1 MKRFFDT
8 ELDAF
13 RSHLIQMGEK
23 SIEQVRGAVRAL
35 VDADVEL
42 ARKVRAGDDELD
54 RLEVLIDEEGVRYM
68 SLRNPIATDLRLVVV
83 GMKAGHDLERVGDE
97 ANGIAKRAIRLAAEP
112 PLKPYVDLPR
122 MAEIAQQMLRDALD
136 CFLQHDNDKAL
147 AVIRRDEEVDA
158 LNKQIYR
165 ELAGFMVEN
174 PATISRAL
182 ELMFISKSLER
193 IADHATNIAEEM
205 VYLAKGEDIRHND
218 EFKKKAPP
226 AQG

>member
-1 MKRFFDT
+1 MKRFFDS
-8 ELDAF
+8 ELDAL
-13 RSHLIQMGEK
+13 RSHLVQMGEK
-23 SIEQVRGAVRAL
+23 SIEQVRLAVRA
-35 VDADVEL
+35 VVEGDPEL
-42 ARKVRAGDDELD
+42 ARQVRAGDDVLD

-97 ANGIAKRAIRLAAEP
+97 ANNIAKRALRLAGEA
-112 PLKPYVDLPR
+112 PLKPFVILPR
-122 MAEIAQQMLRDALD
+122 MAAIAQDMLRDALD

-147 AVIRRDEEVDA
+147 AVIRRDQEVDD
-158 LNKQIYR
+158 LHRELYR
-165 ELAGFMVEN
+165 ELSVFMAEK
-174 PATISRAL
+174 PDTISRAL

-205 VYLAKGEDIRHND
+205 VYLAKGEDIRHID
-218 EFKKKAPP
+218 ELKKAPP

>member
-1 MKRFFDT
+1 MKRFFDS
-8 ELDAF
+8 ELDTF

-23 SIEQVRGAVRAL
+23 SIEQVRLSVRAL
-35 VDADVEL
+35 VDADTEL
-42 ARKVRAGDDELD
+42 ARQVRAGDDVLD
-54 RLEVLIDEEGVRYM
+54 RLEVLIDDEGVRYM

-83 GMKAGHDLERVGDE
+83 GMKAGSDLERVGDE
-97 ANGIAKRAIRLAAEP
+97 ANNIAKRAIRLAAEP
-112 PLKPYVDLPR
+112 PLKEYVDIPR

-136 CFLQHDNDKAL
+136 CFLQHDNEKAL

-182 ELMFISKSLER
+182 ELMFIAKSIER

-218 EFKKKAPP
+218 ELKKKTPP
-226 AQG
+226 AQA

>member
-1 MKRFFDT
+1 MKRFFDS
-8 ELDAF
+8 ELETL

-23 SIEQVRGAVRAL
+23 AIEQVRLAVRA
-35 VDADVEL
+35 VVENEPDL
-42 ARKVRAGDDELD
+42 ARQVRAGDDALD

-97 ANGIAKRAIRLAAEP
+97 ANNIAKRAIRLAGEP
-112 PLKPYVDLPR
+112 PVKPFVDLPR
-122 MAEIAQQMLRDALD
+122 MSEIALAMLRDALD
-136 CFLQHDNDKAL
+136 CFLQHDNAKAL
-147 AVIRRDEEVDA
+147 AVIRRDKEVDD

-165 ELAGFMVEN
+165 ELSSYMVEK
-174 PATISRAL
+174 PDTISRAL

-218 EFKKKAPP
+218 ELKKTPSAG
-226 AQG
+226 A